1 MPTYILW
8 KIPSKLFDFYFRCQF
23 PSYCRQISNQKA
35 KRNVTA
41 KCSITENV
49 QNVKSLHLYQKT
61 SRRSEESKVKKE
73 MYFLYN
79 KRIYLPQ
86 FFSHIRSYPYII
98 CVFPTFRIKMFVP
111 LFCFLYYSLIFT
123 VFNSIIPTLI
133 CEIFPELMDSQELE
147 DNRPCNL
154 NSSLKKL

>member
-1 MPTYILW
+1 MHLNCLIFCY
-8 KIPSKLFDFYFRCQF
+8 RCQF
-23 PSYCRQISNQKA
+23 PSYRRQISDQKA

-61 SRRSEESKVKKE
+61 SRRSEEIKVKKKCIFCTTRE
-73 MYFLYN
+73 FICLN
-79 KRIYLPQ
+79 FSPIFALTPILSV
-86 FFSHIRSYPYII
+86 FFPPLELR
-98 CVFPTFRIKMFVP
+98 CFP

-123 VFNSIIPTLI
+123 VFNSIIPTLN